1 MQLREGERM
10 PVERNNV
17 DGREE
22 MCRQVDWGRGAERR
36 GVRRGG
42 VMDEWKVEGVSEEE
56 GEHSSV

>member
-1 MQLREGERM
+1 M